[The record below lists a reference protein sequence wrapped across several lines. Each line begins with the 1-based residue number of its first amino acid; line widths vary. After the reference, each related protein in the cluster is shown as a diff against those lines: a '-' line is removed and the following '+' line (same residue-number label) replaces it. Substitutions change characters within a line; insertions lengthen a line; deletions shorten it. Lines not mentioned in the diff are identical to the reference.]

1 MNAMLRLS
9 NINVLP
15 KLLGVIALIGAIVG
29 GCVWYAQSRMTTIDD
44 GYSRFINNEAAAVG

>member
-1 MNAMLRLS
+1 MNAVLRLS

-29 GCVWYAQSRMTTIDD
+29 GCVWYAQARMTTIGD
-44 GYSRFINNEAAAVG
+44 GYSRFINN